1 MFDKRLLLDSYWDGQ
16 IPVRT
21 DHIAHRLGF
30 NVRTIKENNAD
41 TYLVLR
47 FEAGKHIIEYNKNLS
62 TKLVRACLAFAIVK
76 ILDNFYDTDTKVYKK
91 EVLNIDCFF
100 SQSTLLKAF
109 DILFP
114 KEALDVYIHKM
125 KIYEIVR
132 LAEIF
137 DGWDYHMYY
146 QMKKLKYF

>member
-1 MFDKRLLLDSYWDGQ
+1 MFDKRLLLDSYWDG
-16 IPVRT
+16 IVPVRT
-21 DHIAHRLGF
+21 DMIAYHLGF
-30 NVRTIKENNAD
+30 DVRPLKEIS
-41 TYLVLR
+41 TEIYVVLR
-47 FEAGKHIIEYNKNLS
+47 TEQGKHVIEYNKDLPTNLI
-62 TKLVRACLAFAIVK
+62 RACLAFAIVE
-76 ILDNFYDTDTKVYKK
+76 ILDNFYDTDTKIYKK
-91 EVLNIDCFF
+91 EVLNINCIY
-100 SQSTLLKAF
+100 SQSTLLKSF